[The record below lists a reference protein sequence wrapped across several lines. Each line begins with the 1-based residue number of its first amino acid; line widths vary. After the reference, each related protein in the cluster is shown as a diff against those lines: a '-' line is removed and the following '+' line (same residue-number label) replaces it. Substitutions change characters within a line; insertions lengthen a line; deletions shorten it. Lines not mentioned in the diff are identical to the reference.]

1 MLEAAI
7 AADTCD
13 VFLSVGTSSL
23 VYPAAGLA
31 EAALR
36 RGATVIEVNPN
47 PTDLSD
53 AVHVVL
59 QGPAGRILPALL
71 DGMRSAA

>member
-1 MLEAAI
+1 
-7 AADTCD
+7 
-13 VFLSVGTSSL
+13 
-23 VYPAAGLA
+23 
-31 EAALR
+31 LR